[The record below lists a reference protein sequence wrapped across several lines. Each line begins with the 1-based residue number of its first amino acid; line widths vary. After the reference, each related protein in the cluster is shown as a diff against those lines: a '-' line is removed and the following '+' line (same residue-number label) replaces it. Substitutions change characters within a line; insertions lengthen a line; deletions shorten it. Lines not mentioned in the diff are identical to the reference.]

1 MGYDLSHVRAQRRV
15 KRFLFRY
22 NPTSFLYN
30 NIKHS
35 KFLPYVLQCKI

>member
-1 MGYDLSHVRAQRRV
+1 MGEPLSHIRAQRKV

-35 KFLPYVLQCKI
+35 KFLPCVLQRKI